1 MIKFDN
7 KGFAL
12 ESGYITVYVVDEQGV
27 YTHTESQYIS
37 IGCGLAA
44 NAVLDEPLT
53 AKEGFAVKRVSG
65 EWEYITDHRGKI
77 VYSTEDKTEFT
88 INELGEIPEGYT
100 EIKPESEYQEWNG
113 KKWVVS
119 EEKLQAVILSE
130 KSAKLAEINQKA
142 QAYINE
148 LAEYDK
154 TPAFER
160 DTWSIQRDEAFVWFA
175 DKNAKTPT
183 LDLIALSRGVPVEA
197 LRQKAYE
204 KAIAYQQVAAIV
216 SGQRQAYE
224 DKLNAA
230 ETLEQVQAIEAVYQL
245 PQGDVND

>member
-1 MIKFDN
+1 MKIYNIEKGVFNDIPNDGVVPDGWYRVESEEVLN
-7 KGFAL
+7 KIS
-12 ESGYITVYVVDEQGV
+12 ESLTNGG
-27 YTHTESQYIS
+27 
-37 IGCGLAA
+37 
-44 NAVLDEPLT
+44 AVWID
-53 AKEGFAVKRVSG
+53 
-65 EWEYITDHRGKI
+65 RGKL
-77 VYSTEDKTEFT
+77 KTS
-88 INELGEIPEGYT
+88 GKAPSPYH
-100 EIKPESEYQEWNG
+100 EWQN
-113 KKWVVS
+113 KKWVINH
-119 EEKLQAVILSE
+119 EQQQAVISAE

-142 QAYINE
+142 QAFINE

-160 DTWSIQRDEAFVWFA
+160 DTWPIQRDEAFAWFA

-183 LDLIALSRGVPVEA
+183 LDLIALSRGVPVDT

-230 ETLEQVQAIEAVYQL
+230 ETLEQVQAIEPVYQL
-245 PQGDVND
+245 LQGESR